1 MSIAFMYSGQGAQ
14 FKGMGQDILA
24 HYPHLETFFEEASA
38 VTSYDMKAICFEDD
52 EKIHETQY
60 TQPAL
65 ITIEAMLTQVLHE
78 AGIQADYSL
87 GLSLG
92 EYAALMDAGALSYAT
107 CLDLIRQRG
116 KIMAEAVPSGLGKM
130 VAVMNTPRETIEAAC
145 QEAREESG
153 AYVAP
158 ANYNTSK
165 QVVIGGYEEP
175 VDLAC
180 EKLKARGSKKLIPL
194 KVSGP
199 FHTALMEPAS
209 ADFKQALEAVDF
221 DHMQYPVIS
230 NTTAQAHDMAHLKE
244 NLAKQ
249 MYRPVRWEDSI
260 RYLLDQ
266 GVDCFIEI
274 GPGKTLSS
282 FMKQIDRSVACY
294 RVGDLDNLQKTI
306 NELSGE

>member
-24 HYPHLETFFEEASA
+24 RYPHLDTFFEEASA
-38 VTSYDMKAICFEDD
+38 ITSYDMKAICFEDD
-52 EKIHETQY
+52 EKIHETEY

-65 ITIEAMLTQVLHE
+65 ITIEAMLSQCLHE

-92 EYAALMDAGALSYAT
+92 EYAALMNAGALSYAT
-107 CLDLIRQRG
+107 CMDLIRQRG

-130 VAVMNTPRETIEAAC
+130 VAVMNTPREQIEAAC
-145 QEAREESG
+145 QEARSEAG

-158 ANYNTSK
+158 ANYNTGK
-165 QVVIGGYEEP
+165 QVVIGGYEEA

-180 EKLKARGSKKLIPL
+180 EKLKEAGSKKLIPL

-199 FHTALMEPAS
+199 FHTELMKPAS
-209 ADFKQALEAVDF
+209 ENFKRALELVDF
-221 DHMQYPVIS
+221 NPPAYPVIS
-230 NTTAQAHDMAHLKE
+230 NTTARPHDMAHLKE

-249 MYRPVRWEDSI
+249 MYSPVRWEDSI

-266 GVDCFIEI
+266 GVDTFIEI

-294 RVGDLDNLQKTI
+294 RVGDLENLEKTI
-306 NELSGE
+306 NELAGE